1 MFGLFTISRTECEE
15 TLLPDD
21 GFTRQ
26 KGDRKTWLR
35 NVSISLTVF
44 ALLAFIVAQINFTE
58 EKMIDLNTVQEIQ
71 GYEKGILN
79 LHESMNSG

>member
-21 GFTRQ
+21 AFTRQ
-26 KGDRKTWLR
+26 KGERKTWLR
-35 NVSISLTVF
+35 NVSISLAVF
-44 ALLAFIVAQINFTE
+44 ALLAFIVAQINFTD
-58 EKMIDLNTVQEIQ
+58 EKMRDLNTVQEIQ
-71 GYEKGILN
+71 GYEEGILN